1 MIIAEKQLKVPG
13 KIYQL
18 EIHCVS
24 TQRPTTM
31 EWLILTCVDRFGD
44 SPQMKDE
51 TLKYAFEEVFRI
63 PNSQILIGPPLKHLR
78 ELGVIEVNPDIK
90 NYGDLQFG
98 DIRLS
103 QLGRQMLREGAVPG
117 QERTLALTLH
127 YNPLTGQMNE
137 IERSKESQMEQIPF
151 GKKAD
156 YSQEFPRERI
166 LHKLQDIY
174 QITEEEAMGYIKKYW

>member
-1 MIIAEKQLKVPG
+1 M
-13 KIYQL
+13 
-18 EIHCVS
+18 
-24 TQRPTTM
+24 
-31 EWLILTCVDRFGD
+31 
-44 SPQMKDE
+44 
-51 TLKYAFEEVFRI
+51 
-63 PNSQILIGPPLKHLR
+63 
-78 ELGVIEVNPDIK
+78 IEVNPDIK

-166 LHKLQDIY
+166 LQALQRGEVGNENFSASKLRIT
-174 QITEEEAMGYIKKYW
+174 QIECREESPWDLKNPAGNPGGEDERKD